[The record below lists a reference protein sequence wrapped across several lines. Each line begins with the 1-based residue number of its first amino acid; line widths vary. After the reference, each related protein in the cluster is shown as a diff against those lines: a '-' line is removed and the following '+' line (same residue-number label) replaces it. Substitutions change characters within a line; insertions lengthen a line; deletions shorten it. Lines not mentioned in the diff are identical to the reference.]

1 MIRSSVRAMALR
13 FLYGG
18 VLRLLWRINR
28 GSVFQCRVARHL
40 AAVAVCFPIAASGAE
55 FTGLIV
61 PRHDILVSAGVP
73 AAVMQVQAV
82 VGQRVKEGQVLIQL
96 DDRLQALEALRRRLI
111 FDDASELRASR
122 ERVRILKPLV
132 DDSRRAF
139 QAGGS
144 VSREE
149 LSRLELD
156 LSAAEARVEQL
167 TAQKLRERSELDI
180 AEQERQLRRVVA
192 PVNGVVTR
200 VDLEIGEWAKL
211 GDPVLQ
217 IVDADVCYLR
227 VNVTPMALRRVRLEQ
242 MLSVQFE
249 PALKIAGVRGRVTYI
264 SPAVDPASG
273 LVELRVTFQNSGWRV
288 PPGVKGMVTLDE
300 D

>member
-1 MIRSSVRAMALR
+1 MSEGMRPGQAAFVLAVLLPLQAL
-13 FLYGG
+13 
-18 VLRLLWRINR
+18 
-28 GSVFQCRVARHL
+28 A
-40 AAVAVCFPIAASGAE
+40 AE

-73 AAVMQVQAV
+73 ASVMQVQIE
-82 VGQRVKEGQVLIQL
+82 VGKRVKEGQLLVQF
-96 DDRLQALEALRRRLI
+96 DDRLQALEAQRRRII
-111 FDDASELRASR
+111 FEDDSEVRAAR
-122 ERVRILKPLV
+122 DRVRILRPLAE
-132 DDSRRAF
+132 DSRRAF

-156 LSAAEARVEQL
+156 LSAAVARVEQL
-167 TAQKLRERSELDI
+167 LAQKVREKSELDI
-180 AEQERQLRRVVA
+180 AEQEKLLRRVTA
-192 PVNGVVTR
+192 PVGGIVTR

-227 VNVTPMALRRVRLEQ
+227 VSISSMALRRLKLDQ
-242 MLSVQFE
+242 PLSIQFE
-249 PALKIAGVRGRVTYI
+249 PALKLAPVRGRI
-264 SPAVDPASG
+264 SYLSPGVDAASG
-273 LVELRVTFQNSGWRV
+273 LVEMRVTFQNPGWRI
-288 PPGVKGMVTLDE
+288 PPGVKGSVILEE